1 MDLRKAKHIAPV
13 AQDKQSPSELRCQ
26 YLSRALF
33 AQDDHFIAMPLG
45 EIRPYREGA
54 ILTTQ
59 D

>member
-1 MDLRKAKHIAPV
+1 M
-13 AQDKQSPSELRCQ
+13 AQHKQSTRELMYQ
-26 YLSRALF
+26 HLSRALF